1 MAHYHM
7 PNQFYHI
14 DLSPADGYEM
24 NHFLL
29 QQGDDIKSPDSIEIA
44 GNILPDLNAS
54 GRLTGTLDL
63 LPALTHNLTLNT
75 SGLPELLYRHS
86 PGVTIAFIIGYLAVF
101 LIGLI
106 GNSLVIA
113 VVIRSPRMRNVTNYF
128 IVNLAVADML
138 VITLCLPA
146 TLMANIYVRK
156 YIIFYIIFIFSI
168 YLAIAHVLPTCA
180 IAMKMAL

>member
-1 MAHYHM
+1 MGYRW
-7 PNQFYHI
+7 PVDQYYHI
-14 DLSPADGYEM
+14 DLSSRDGYDLSR
-24 NHFLL
+24 FLL
-29 QQGDDIKSPDSIEIA
+29 EQNEDSLMMKATDPLLEM
-44 GNILPDLNAS
+44 GGTVLPDLNAS
-54 GRLTGTLDL
+54 GRLGGTLDL
-63 LPALTHNLTLNT
+63 LPALTLNT
-75 SGLPELLYRHS
+75 TGPELLYRHS

-101 LIGLI
+101 LIGLV

-156 YIIFYIIFIFSI
+156 YLAYYHTCTYIVVHPCNI
-168 YLAIAHVLPTCA
+168 VN
-180 IAMKMAL
+180 

>member
-1 MAHYHM
+1 MVQYRI
-7 PNQFYHI
+7 PEQFYHI
-14 DLSPADGYEM
+14 DLSSNEGYDVNSYLQSGLDDM
-24 NHFLL
+24 GLL
-29 QQGDDIKSPDSIEIA
+29 IKSVDTID
-44 GNILPDLNAS
+44 LPGTIMPELNAS

-63 LPALTHNLTLNT
+63 LPAITHNLTVNAT
-75 SGLPELLYRHS
+75 NGMPELFYRHS

-101 LIGLI
+101 LIGLV
-106 GNSLVIA
+106 GNFLVIA

-156 YIIFYIIFIFSI
+156 Y
-168 YLAIAHVLPTCA
+168 L
-180 IAMKMAL
+180 